1 VNGFL
6 NPDSGKLVK
15 PAPGTTFVII
25 FYYLIFKITYIY
37 LKCLLIIFEFC
48 LIIGLCIK
56 LLKTD
61 KSKVF
66 INLCHHA
73 DIPPPDDITKE
84 ELVEV
89 FNSKDPEKFCI
100 PLSIG
105 VEHQETDKCKSK
117 HFYTYN

>member
-1 VNGFL
+1 
-6 NPDSGKLVK
+6 
-15 PAPGTTFVII
+15 
-25 FYYLIFKITYIY
+25 
-37 LKCLLIIFEFC
+37 
-48 LIIGLCIK
+48 
-56 LLKTD
+56 
-61 KSKVF
+61 VF

-105 VEHQETDKCKSK
+105 IEHKETIKCES
-117 HFYTYN
+117 

>member
-1 VNGFL
+1 
-6 NPDSGKLVK
+6 
-15 PAPGTTFVII
+15 
-25 FYYLIFKITYIY
+25 
-37 LKCLLIIFEFC
+37 LKN
-48 LIIGLCIK
+48 
-56 LLKTD
+56 D

-105 VEHQETDKCKSK
+105 IEHIETDKCKSK
-117 HFYTYN
+117 NLIFITKLRE

>member
-1 VNGFL
+1 MN
-6 NPDSGKLVK
+6 
-15 PAPGTTFVII
+15 
-25 FYYLIFKITYIY
+25 IFKS
-37 LKCLLIIFEFC
+37 C

-105 VEHQETDKCKSK
+105 IEHKETDKCKSK
-117 HFYTYN
+117 HLIFYNYN

>member
-1 VNGFL
+1 
-6 NPDSGKLVK
+6 
-15 PAPGTTFVII
+15 
-25 FYYLIFKITYIY
+25 
-37 LKCLLIIFEFC
+37 
-48 LIIGLCIK
+48 
-56 LLKTD
+56 LKTD

-105 VEHQETDKCKSK
+105 IEHQETDKCKSK
-117 HFYTYN
+117 NVMSITITKFWIYNILKYTT